1 MNKQVSILHGNYPS
15 EVRSMVE
22 SRLDA
27 LPLFGNRLETLT
39 ARLDQSHEEHQ
50 IELVAGLGGQGTLVA
65 KAERPSLGK
74 ALDEAIER
82 LTAQLRRLH
91 DRKVDRHKGH

>member
-1 MNKQVSILHGNYPS
+1 MNKQISILHGSYPS
-15 EVRSMVE
+15 EVRTLIE

-27 LPLFGNRLETLT
+27 LPLFGNRVDSLT
-39 ARLDQSHEEHQ
+39 ARLDRMHEEHQ
-50 IELVAGLGGQGTLVA
+50 IELVAGVGGAGTLVA
-65 KAERPSLGK
+65 KAQTSNLSK

-82 LTAQLRRLH
+82 LTSQLRRLH